1 MKMLVHRAGPFCD
14 DEIGSVVLMELPE
27 AARAYT
33 ASPRQAVPVKKE
45 DIEMLVKQREKDPK
59 PLGRH
64 EAHRL
69 PIPDHGKACR
79 CRACELPVKQ

>member
-1 MKMLVHRAGPFCD
+1 MKMLVHQAGPFID
-14 DEIGSVVLMELPE
+14 REIGSVHEMDWPE
-27 AARAYT
+27 AARLNNRGYAT
-33 ASPRQAVPVKKE
+33 PVNKE
-45 DIEMLVKQREKDPK
+45 DVPKLVEQFKKDTK
-59 PLGRH
+59 PVGRH